1 MIFQK
6 ISDPLSGEYC
16 DIKRKTELNVQDFLY
31 EVDEGG
37 LEKIVPPGYIG
48 RLRHKDSRG
57 ASEANG
63 TDVNSGQGSFLIPLE
78 GNKKAERAVKTSPT
92 TDKNMNKGHNW
103 QNDVNFFSTKWF
115 H

>member
-6 ISDPLSGEYC
+6 ISDPLCGEYC
-16 DIKRKTELNVQDFLY
+16 DIKGKTELNVQDFLY

-63 TDVNSGQGSFLIPLE
+63 TDVNSGQGVIF
-78 GNKKAERAVKTSPT
+78 N
-92 TDKNMNKGHNW
+92 
-103 QNDVNFFSTKWF
+103 STRGQQKS
-115 H
+115 